1 MKYTGLLF
9 PVAIV
14 LMLVSS
20 CKEKVSP
27 LHDFSNE
34 GAKASAELFLQH
46 MRDSDVVALVEST
59 DDVYI
64 QDSAMHEQ
72 MSAVMAQFL
81 GMQYALHGGIS
92 DAVATRDTIVDS
104 TATVLMN
111 VTYGDKLTEQVLMQM
126 VYRNGSWK
134 MR

>member
-1 MKYTGLLF
+1 MKHTGLLLS
-9 PVAIV
+9 AAMV
-14 LMLVSS
+14 LMFVFS
-20 CKEKVSP
+20 CSKPSP
-27 LHDFSNE
+27 LTDFSNE
-34 GAKASAELFLQH
+34 GARASAELFLQQ
-46 MRDSDVVALVEST
+46 MRDSDVVALVGNT

-92 DAVATRDTIVDS
+92 DAVATRDTIIDS